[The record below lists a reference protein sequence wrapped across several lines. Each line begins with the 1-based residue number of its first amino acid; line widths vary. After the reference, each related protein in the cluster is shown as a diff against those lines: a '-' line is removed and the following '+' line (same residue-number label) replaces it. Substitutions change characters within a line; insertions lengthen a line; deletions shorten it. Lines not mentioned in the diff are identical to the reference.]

1 MERQPKSKT
10 CEELSASAA
19 PTPSET
25 VSSGDSVAAPTP
37 VEPEK
42 RSAEAAEAMEAV
54 EVSMEAEEAT
64 PPPPLP
70 VRSIEPNEHGMKW
83 WREASW
89 LLEISPNAGRSP
101 TTWAQCTLGSE
112 GPLQMAKHA
121 RAGEPRES
129 GDALLLP
136 FATLKGARAGLLQ
149 VDSDDEPDSEGGGY
163 QEGQPSEP
171 SPAQLASD
179 NDDGVVWHA
188 KVFTDDYIHP
198 RDCLPS
204 GEVKPRRA
212 MPVIRQSELLS
223 QLQKVGDTWI
233 LPGPLNGWPSLVN
246 LQLRSITQKQ
256 RGLLPMTAAV
266 KRIWV
271 DGDELPK
278 KLPERC
284 RATFLAPS
292 WMKKGWSKD
301 SAGFVWWFTPRC
313 IHSPGACHFGERLV
327 STLLTGPHKDAEAV
341 QVHAI
346 AHRYPVDSET
356 LRDLQTWHVA
366 VALEWSHGQFSTLV
380 ELAWLNGIGGYGGKS
395 NWVADKL
402 EPVPE
407 IYEAMASS
415 MRGSWNQVRSEIRMI
430 DMPITSK
437 EQLEQYLRRYSED
450 GGLPRNEWRF
460 KAPRIYASSEVR
472 LRLRSP
478 AHIAGYLLNYISRV
492 AEYDTLR
499 KNCQTFATDFFAF
512 LMHNLLLRHFAVA
525 VRAFGLWSRL
535 VLRWDTQPSFGLAFS
550 VSSLRHATNV
560 GPECSSVLAERDL
573 RKLLPTETID
583 RLLAR
588 SLEQAVSSSANIRA
602 CPTPN
607 CVMRV
612 AIEEGDIT
620 KFKCTICKKESCLRC
635 GRQPF
640 HRGMTCEEYAEKLKN
655 STRAAKKER
664 QAEQLF
670 EQWMEKT
677 GSKQCPTCRMAVT
690 KQNLDKQKTQYSECH
705 KMSCRNCGTKFCFK
719 CLAILTDTYTC
730 GCTIDAHGFIDP
742 VTGKIVKH
750 LKKRAKK

>member
-1 MERQPKSKT
+1 MARPVQVWAQGSKKPSKQRPILVTGGRMVCDAGMNVDIAVALFEKGYTEASVQEAIKSCSTLEEAMSFLNPKHKQTKVHDSTVQGAGDRPRRRATGKKAQTGSVAGAPCTGPNQTPAAEQVPLTMGNSTLLQRVMERQPKSKT
-10 CEELSASAA
+10 CEEFSASAA

-54 EVSMEAEEAT
+54 EASMEAEEAEA
-64 PPPPLP
+64 PPPPPSP

-83 WREASW
+83 WREAAARW
-89 LLEISPNAGRSP
+89 PKIYQNLRLEASLSILRPECRAV
-101 TTWAQCTLGSE
+101 TDYLGSV
-112 GPLQMAKHA
+112 HF
-121 RAGEPRES
+121 GESATTTPVRKRTMEEQAS
-129 GDALLLP
+129 TNGKKKRQDAPSCSCALP
-136 FATLKGARAGLLQ
+136 GLLH

-179 NDDGVVWHA
+179 ADDGVVWHA

-204 GEVKPRRA
+204 GDVKPRRP

-271 DGDELPK
+271 EGDELPK

-313 IHSPGACHFGERLV
+313 ICSPGACHFGERLV
-327 STLLTGPHKDAEAV
+327 STLLTGPHKDAETV

-402 EPVPE
+402 EP
-407 IYEAMASS
+407 
-415 MRGSWNQVRSEIRMI
+415 VRSEIRMI

-512 LMHNLLLRHFAVA
+512 LMHSRTSWALDYAVC
-525 VRAFGLWSRL
+525 
-535 VLRWDTQPSFGLAFS
+535 Q
-550 VSSLRHATNV
+550 
-560 GPECSSVLAERDL
+560 
-573 RKLLPTETID
+573 
-583 RLLAR
+583 
-588 SLEQAVSSSANIRA
+588 
-602 CPTPN
+602 
-607 CVMRV
+607 
-612 AIEEGDIT
+612 
-620 KFKCTICKKESCLRC
+620 
-635 GRQPF
+635 
-640 HRGMTCEEYAEKLKN
+640 
-655 STRAAKKER
+655 
-664 QAEQLF
+664 
-670 EQWMEKT
+670 
-677 GSKQCPTCRMAVT
+677 
-690 KQNLDKQKTQYSECH
+690 
-705 KMSCRNCGTKFCFK
+705 
-719 CLAILTDTYTC
+719 
-730 GCTIDAHGFIDP
+730 
-742 VTGKIVKH
+742 
-750 LKKRAKK
+750 

>member
-1 MERQPKSKT
+1 M
-10 CEELSASAA
+10 
-19 PTPSET
+19 
-25 VSSGDSVAAPTP
+25 
-37 VEPEK
+37 
-42 RSAEAAEAMEAV
+42 
-54 EVSMEAEEAT
+54 
-64 PPPPLP
+64 
-70 VRSIEPNEHGMKW
+70 
-83 WREASW
+83 
-89 LLEISPNAGRSP
+89 
-101 TTWAQCTLGSE
+101 
-112 GPLQMAKHA
+112 
-121 RAGEPRES
+121 
-129 GDALLLP
+129 
-136 FATLKGARAGLLQ
+136 
-149 VDSDDEPDSEGGGY
+149 DSDDEPDSEGGGY

-204 GEVKPRRA
+204 GEVKPRRP

-415 MRGSWNQVRSEIRMI
+415 MRGSWNQVRSEVRMI

-512 LMHNLLLRHFAVA
+512 LT
-525 VRAFGLWSRL
+525 G
-535 VLRWDTQPSFGLAFS
+535 Q
-550 VSSLRHATNV
+550 
-560 GPECSSVLAERDL
+560 
-573 RKLLPTETID
+573 K
-583 RLLAR
+583 
-588 SLEQAVSSSANIRA
+588 
-602 CPTPN
+602 
-607 CVMRV
+607 
-612 AIEEGDIT
+612 DI
-620 KFKCTICKKESCLRC
+620 
-635 GRQPF
+635 QPF
-640 HRGMTCEEYAEKLKN
+640 TNIVVPLYSQRTQAFLYAPRG
-655 STRAAKKER
+655 S
-664 QAEQLF
+664 
-670 EQWMEKT
+670 
-677 GSKQCPTCRMAVT
+677 
-690 KQNLDKQKTQYSECH
+690 
-705 KMSCRNCGTKFCFK
+705 
-719 CLAILTDTYTC
+719 
-730 GCTIDAHGFIDP
+730 
-742 VTGKIVKH
+742 
-750 LKKRAKK
+750 